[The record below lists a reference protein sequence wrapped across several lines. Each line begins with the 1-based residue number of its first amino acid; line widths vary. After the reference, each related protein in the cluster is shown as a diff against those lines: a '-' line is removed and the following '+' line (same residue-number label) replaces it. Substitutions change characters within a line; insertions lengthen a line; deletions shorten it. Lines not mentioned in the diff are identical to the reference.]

1 MEKDDDAPDPDDF
14 WQAQAAAPI
23 GSIGQLDEYPEPRK
37 IRKRPI
43 GFTANIDETF
53 EET

>member
-1 MEKDDDAPDPDDF
+1 MRQGDNDVDPDDF
-14 WQAQAAAPI
+14 WQAQASPPV
-23 GSIGQLDEYPEPRK
+23 GTIGQLDEYPEPRK

-43 GFTANIDETF
+43 GFTADIDETF